1 MEAVANYADW
11 SEDRSGV
18 KPAFIGSIEMPA
30 DAIIFHQEDIVK
42 QEREN
47 LDEKN
52 YGCFYLC
59 PSLDFPDVFHARK
72 SQCGQKFSYQLQ

>member
-1 MEAVANYADW
+1 
-11 SEDRSGV
+11 
-18 KPAFIGSIEMPA
+18 MPA

-72 SQCGQKFSYQLQ
+72 SQCGQKIFLPVAVDVNVIAVFVRIVIV